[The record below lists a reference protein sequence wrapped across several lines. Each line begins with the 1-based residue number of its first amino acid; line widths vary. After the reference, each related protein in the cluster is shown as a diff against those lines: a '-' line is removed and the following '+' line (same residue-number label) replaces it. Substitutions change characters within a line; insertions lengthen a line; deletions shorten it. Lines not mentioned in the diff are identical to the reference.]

1 MGKKMK
7 TVTDFIFLVST
18 VILEPGHCSHEI
30 KRCLVLRRK
39 AVTNLENILKRRN
52 VTLLTKVHIVKA
64 MFFPTVMYRHENWTL
79 KKAEHWRIDAF
90 ELVQEK
96 TLESPLDNKE
106 IKPVNLKGDQSWIFI
121 GRANAEAEDPILW
134 PLDVKSWLMG
144 KDPDAGKDW
153 GREKKE
159 QQRMRWLDDI
169 TDSMAMSLSK
179 LQEMMND
186 RETRHA
192 AVHGVAKSQTWL
204 SDWTT
209 TTTTGF

>member
-1 MGKKMK
+1 
-7 TVTDFIFLVST
+7 
-18 VILEPGHCSHEI
+18 
-30 KRCLVLRRK
+30 
-39 AVTNLENILKRRN
+39 
-52 VTLLTKVHIVKA
+52 
-64 MFFPTVMYRHENWTL
+64 MYGCENWTL

-186 RETRHA
+186 RETWHA